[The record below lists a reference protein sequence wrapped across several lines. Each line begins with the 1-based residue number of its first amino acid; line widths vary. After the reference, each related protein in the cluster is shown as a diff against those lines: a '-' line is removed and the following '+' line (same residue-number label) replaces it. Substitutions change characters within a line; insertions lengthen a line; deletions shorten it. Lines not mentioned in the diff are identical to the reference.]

1 VLSEDYTYQVLN
13 PGQFSVTLNPSESIE
28 GELIFMPSE
37 VSYMILTF
45 MPSEVSYMIL

>member
-1 VLSEDYTYQVLN
+1 
-13 PGQFSVTLNPSESIE
+13 
-28 GELIFMPSE
+28 MPSE